1 MRSLWLE
8 WSFEQ
13 CANATSS
20 LIPFFK
26 ALHLAAAL
34 CACTESLTGI
44 GAAQITYPVN
54 IPSRCSATGTAD
66 QIKPTLVTKYRYG
79 ASSEGDIIPLRR

>member
-8 WSFEQ
+8 SSFEQ

-34 CACTESLTGI
+34 CGTGRLAGI
-44 GAAQITYPVN
+44 GAAQIN
-54 IPSRCSATGTAD
+54 IPSQHTQPVPCH
-66 QIKPTLVTKYRYG
+66 RYG
-79 ASSEGDIIPLRR
+79 RSTP